1 MIDFKISAVLNP
13 KSKKSPDGEAIY
25 LCINRK
31 GRHYINLNLEKIP
44 KNVWS
49 GKPLKWVNGQYLYA
63 DFYNQVI
70 AREIYLLREIIQDFY
85 KRSEILTAEKL
96 KNYYLVKYKGVRIK
110 GINGAT
116 APGASDKISSYIDY
130 SFNFGATSKKAAGT
144 KKVYLT
150 LKNLVTSYKSQAVM
164 ADLDEA
170 YVLGFIDFLRS
181 NATEIN
187 SDTTVAKYVDRL
199 KVIYREYCD
208 QYGILFK
215 KRIFERLDVDSTKR
229 PDKIIYVNDKQYE
242 LLSGL
247 KFLPEESRLEIT
259 RDLFLVLCNTALYY
273 NDLIGV
279 RSETGF
285 DWNLLKEDP
294 EHMVLQGERKK
305 NGEEFWIPL
314 NDTAKR
320 IVKKYFREG
329 EELLFPKDV
338 AISEQKF
345 NQHLKVLAEKIK
357 FPDVLSNKV
366 GRKTFGTWTDR
377 LGMDDNDIRM
387 IFGHSPGS
395 VLKKYYTERKTVET
409 YRRILSVIQR

>member
-44 KNVWS
+44 KNAWS

-63 DFYNQVI
+63 DFHNRVI
-70 AREIYLLREIIQDFY
+70 AREIHHLKEIIQDFY
-85 KRSEILTAEKL
+85 RRGESVTADKL
-96 KNYYLVKYKGVRIK
+96 KNFYQVKHQGKRIK
-110 GINGAT
+110 GVNGT
-116 APGASDKISSYIDY
+116 NAPGASDKISSYIDY
-130 SFNFGATSKKAAGT
+130 SLKFGASSKKAEGT
-144 KKVYLT
+144 RKVYVT
-150 LKNLVTSYKSQAVM
+150 LKNLVDSYKSQAVM

-170 YVLGFIDFLRS
+170 FVLGFIDFLRS
-181 NATEIN
+181 ESTDIN

-215 KRIFERLDVDSTKR
+215 KRIFERLDVESTKR

-242 LLSGL
+242 LLSEM
-247 KFLPEESRLEIT
+247 KFSPNEKRLEIT
-259 RDLFLVLCNTALYY
+259 RDLFLLLCNTALYY
-273 NDLIGV
+273 NDLIAI
-279 RSETGF
+279 RSESGF
-285 DWNLLKEDP
+285 DWNLLKDNP
-294 EHMVLQGERKK
+294 EHLVLQGERKK

-320 IVKKYFREG
+320 IVKKYFQEG
-329 EELLFPKDV
+329 GDYLFPPGV

-345 NQHLKVLAEKIK
+345 NQNLKVLAEKIK

-395 VLKKYYTERKTVET
+395 VLKKYYTERRTVET
-409 YRRILSVIQR
+409 YKRILSFIQR

>member
-1 MIDFKISAVLNP
+1 
-13 KSKKSPDGEAIY
+13 
-25 LCINRK
+25 
-31 GRHYINLNLEKIP
+31 
-44 KNVWS
+44 
-49 GKPLKWVNGQYLYA
+49 VNSQYQYA
-63 DFYNQVI
+63 DFHNRVI
-70 AREIYLLREIIQDFY
+70 AREIHHLKEIIQDFF

-96 KNYYLVKYKGVRIK
+96 KNFYLVKHQGKRIK
-110 GINGAT
+110 GVNGAI

-130 SFNFGATSKKAAGT
+130 SLNFGSTSKKVVGT
-144 KKVYLT
+144 RKVYVT
-150 LKNLVTSYKSQAVM
+150 LKNLVGSFKSQAVM
-164 ADLDEA
+164 AELDEA
-170 YVLGFIDFLRS
+170 FVLGFIDFLRS
-181 NATEIN
+181 DATDIN

-215 KRIFERLDVDSTKR
+215 KRIFERLDVESTKR

-242 LLSGL
+242 LLSEM
-247 KFLPEESRLEIT
+247 KFSPEERRLEIT
-259 RDLFLVLCNTALYY
+259 RDLFLLLCNTALYY
-273 NDLIGV
+273 NDLIGI
-279 RSETGF
+279 RSENGF

-294 EHMVLQGERKK
+294 EHLVLQGERKK

-314 NDTAKR
+314 NDTSKR
-320 IVKKYFREG
+320 IIKNYFREG
-329 EELLFPKDV
+329 GELLFPKDV

-345 NQHLKVLAEKIK
+345 NLNLKLLAEKIK

-395 VLKKYYTERKTVET
+395 VLKKYYTERKTIET
-409 YRRILSVIQR
+409 YKRILSFIQR

>member
-13 KSKKSPDGEAIY
+13 KGKKYSEGEAIY

-44 KNVWS
+44 KNAWS
-49 GKPLKWVNGQYLYA
+49 GKSLKWVNSHYQFA
-63 DFYNQVI
+63 DFHNRVI
-70 AREIYLLREIIQDFY
+70 AMEIHHLKEIIQDFY
-85 KRSEILTAEKL
+85 KRSEVLTADKL
-96 KNYYLVKYKGVRIK
+96 KNIYLVKHQGKRIK
-110 GINGAT
+110 GVNGT
-116 APGASDKISSYIDY
+116 IAPGASDKISSYIDY
-130 SFNFGATSKKAAGT
+130 SLKFGATKKKAEGT
-144 KKVYLT
+144 RKVYVT
-150 LKNLVTSYKSQAVM
+150 LKNLVESYKSQAVM
-164 ADLDEA
+164 AELDEA
-170 YVLGFIDFLRS
+170 FVLGFIDFLRS
-181 NATEIN
+181 DSTDIN

-208 QYGILFK
+208 QYGVLFK
-215 KRIFERLDVDSTKR
+215 KRIFERLDVESTKR

-242 LLSGL
+242 LLSEM
-247 KFLPEESRLEIT
+247 KFSPEERRLEIT
-259 RDLFLVLCNTALYY
+259 RDFFLLLCNTALYY
-273 NDLIGV
+273 NDLIAI
-279 RSETGF
+279 RSESGF
-285 DWNLLKEDP
+285 DWNLVKENP
-294 EHMVLQGERKK
+294 EHLALQGERKK

-314 NDTAKR
+314 NNTAKG

-329 EELLFPKDV
+329 GEFLFPKDV

-345 NQHLKVLAEKIK
+345 NQSLKVLAEKIK
-357 FPDVLSNKV
+357 FSDVLSNKV

-409 YRRILSVIQR
+409 YRRILSFIQR

>member
-13 KSKKSPDGEAIY
+13 KSKKSPTGEAIY
-25 LCINRK
+25 LCINRN

-44 KNVWS
+44 KNAWS
-49 GKPLKWVNGQYLYA
+49 GKPLKWVNSQFLYA
-63 DFYNQVI
+63 DFHNRVI
-70 AREIYLLREIIQDFY
+70 AREIHHLKEIIQDFY
-85 KRSEILTAEKL
+85 RRSEVLTADKL
-96 KNYYLVKYKGVRIK
+96 KNIYLVKHQGKRIK
-110 GINGAT
+110 GVYGT
-116 APGASDKISSYIDY
+116 SAPGASDKISSYIDY
-130 SFNFGATSKKAAGT
+130 SLKFGATKKKAEGT
-144 KKVYLT
+144 RKVYVT
-150 LKNLVTSYKSQAVM
+150 LKNLVDSYKSQAVM

-170 YVLGFIDFLRS
+170 FVLGFIDFLRS
-181 NATEIN
+181 ESTDIN

-199 KVIYREYCD
+199 KVIYREFCD

-215 KRIFERLDVDSTKR
+215 KRIFERLDVESTKR

-242 LLSGL
+242 LLSEM
-247 KFLPEESRLEIT
+247 KFSPEERRLEIT
-259 RDLFLVLCNTALYY
+259 RDLFLLLCNTALYY
-273 NDLIGV
+273 NDLIAI
-279 RSETGF
+279 RSESGF
-285 DWNLLKEDP
+285 DWNLLKENP
-294 EHMVLQGERKK
+294 EHLVLQGERKK

-314 NDTAKR
+314 NGTAKR
-320 IVKKYFREG
+320 IVKKYFQEG
-329 EELLFPKDV
+329 GDYLFPAGV

-345 NQHLKVLAEKIK
+345 NQNLKVLAEKIK

-409 YRRILSVIQR
+409 YRRILSFIQR

>member
-273 NDLIGV
+273 NDLIGI

>member
-49 GKPLKWVNGQYLYA
+49 GKPLKWVNSQYLYA

-273 NDLIGV
+273 NDLIGI
-279 RSETGF
+279 RSGTGF
-285 DWNLLKEDP
+285 DWNLLKENP

>member
-13 KSKKSPDGEAIY
+13 KGKKSSEGETIY

-31 GRHYINLNLEKIP
+31 GRQYINLNLEKIP
-44 KNVWS
+44 KNAWS
-49 GKPLKWVNGQYLYA
+49 GKSLKWVNNQYIYA
-63 DFYNQVI
+63 DFHNRVI
-70 AREIYLLREIIQDFY
+70 AREIHHLKEIIQDFY
-85 KRSEILTAEKL
+85 RRGEILTADKL
-96 KNYYLVKYKGVRIK
+96 KNIYQVKHQGKRIK
-110 GINGAT
+110 GVNGT
-116 APGASDKISSYIDY
+116 VAPGASDKIAAYIDY
-130 SFNFGATSKKAAGT
+130 SLKFGASSKKAEGT
-144 KKVYLT
+144 RKVYVT
-150 LKNLVTSYKSQAVM
+150 LKNLVDSYKSQAVM

-170 YVLGFIDFLRS
+170 FVLGFIDFLRS
-181 NATEIN
+181 ESTDIN

-215 KRIFERLDVDSTKR
+215 KRIFERLDVESTKR

-242 LLSGL
+242 LLSEM
-247 KFLPEESRLEIT
+247 KFSPEERRLEIT
-259 RDLFLVLCNTALYY
+259 RDLFLLLCNTALYY
-273 NDLIGV
+273 NDLIAI
-279 RSETGF
+279 RSENGF
-285 DWNLLKEDP
+285 DWNLLKENP
-294 EHMVLQGERKK
+294 KHMVLQGERKK

-314 NDTAKR
+314 NDAAKR

-329 EELLFPKDV
+329 GEYLFPAGV

-345 NQHLKVLAEKIK
+345 NQNLKVLAEKIK

-395 VLKKYYTERKTVET
+395 VLKKYYTERRTVET
-409 YRRILSVIQR
+409 YKRILSFIQR